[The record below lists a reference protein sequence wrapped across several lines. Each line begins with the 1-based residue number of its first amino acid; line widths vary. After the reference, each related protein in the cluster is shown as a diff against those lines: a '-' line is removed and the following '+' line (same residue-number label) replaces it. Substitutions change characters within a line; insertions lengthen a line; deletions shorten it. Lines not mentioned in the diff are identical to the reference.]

1 MASKRKKKAAIKEAV
16 TTVVVMRL
24 YIAGRAPNS
33 VKAIANL
40 EAICRQH
47 LKDSYKLE
55 IVDVCEHPRRALD
68 DGILVTPSLA
78 KLSPTPGANVIGNL
92 SDTSSVLAALGV
104 TTDAGDM
111 IDAAGA
117 TDPLLA
123 PDKAAACIQGLAAPV
138 GHRFRRAR
146 GIRCGRDRC
155 GHGSQQRQ
163 CPAAARGANRTARLE
178 SHRAQR
184 TRCIARRGLRPRH
197 DG

>member
-1 MASKRKKKAAIKEAV
+1 MASRRKKKVAAKEAV

-68 DGILVTPSLA
+68 DGILVTPSLT

-92 SDTSSVLAALGV
+92 SDTSSVLVALG
-104 TTDAGDM
+104 
-111 IDAAGA
+111 
-117 TDPLLA
+117 LQL
-123 PDKAAACIQGLAAPV
+123 
-138 GHRFRRAR
+138 
-146 GIRCGRDRC
+146 
-155 GHGSQQRQ
+155 S
-163 CPAAARGANRTARLE
+163 PAK
-178 SHRAQR
+178 
-184 TRCIARRGLRPRH
+184 
-197 DG
+197 